1 MQISEYR
8 CNVLTSAGIN
18 NKSGSCIENSLQTSQ
33 HSSRYATKNGVAVI
47 DAAGDETVDEC
58 LPGLNRE
65 GMTDGAQLPQ
75 LEEAAAD
82 DATDVIGHRQI
93 AVDDEAKIAN

>member
-1 MQISEYR
+1 M
-8 CNVLTSAGIN
+8 
-18 NKSGSCIENSLQTSQ
+18 
-33 HSSRYATKNGVAVI
+33 
-47 DAAGDETVDEC
+47 DEC

-82 DATDVIGHRQI
+82 DATDVIRHRQL